1 MRISIIVAMDE
12 ARGIGR
18 DNRLPW
24 RLSADLKRF
33 KSLTM
38 GHHIIMGRKTY
49 ASIGRP
55 LPGRTTIVV
64 TRQKNYRGL
73 QGECN
78 SSKQASDLNCLIVH
92 SLEEAL
98 DLARQRGE
106 SEVFVIGGREI
117 FAQALSMAERIYLTQ
132 VHAKLPAD
140 VHFPPINL
148 ENWDEKAREF
158 HQANEKNEYPSS
170 FLILERSAF

>member
-24 RLSADLKRF
+24 RLSEDLKRF

-64 TRQKNYRGL
+64 THQEDYHGI

-78 SSKQASDLNCLIVH
+78 SSKQASEANCLVAH

-98 DLARQRGE
+98 GLARQRGE
-106 SEVFVIGGREI
+106 TEVFVIGGREI
-117 FAQALSMAERIYLTQ
+117 FAQALGMAERIYLTR
-132 VHAKLPAD
+132 VHAELPAD
-140 VHFPPINL
+140 VHFPPIHL
-148 ENWDEKAREF
+148 QKWVEKVREY
-158 HQANEKNEYPSS
+158 HHANENNEYPFS
-170 FLILERSAF
+170 FLILERSAS

>member
-38 GHHIIMGRKTY
+38 GHHIIMGRQTY

-55 LPGRTTIVV
+55 LPGRTSIVV
-64 TRQKNYRGL
+64 TRQENYRGK
-73 QGECN
+73 QGEC
-78 SSKQASDLNCLIVH
+78 SSPKQASDVNCLIAH

-106 SEVFVIGGREI
+106 TEVFVIGGREI

-132 VHAKLPAD
+132 VHAILPAD

-148 ENWDEKAREF
+148 ENWSEKAREY
-158 HQANEKNEYPSS
+158 HQANGKNEYPYS
-170 FLILERSAF
+170 FLILERGAF